1 MPTSQNGYSAN
12 DRSVIRSVT
21 IPGTDVRVA
30 VRVGPAGDLLIAAAE
45 RWHREVE
52 PLRAPDGV
60 LDCWGYAERNIR
72 GSATELSNHASGT
85 ALDFRARAHPLGT
98 DPRANFTDGQIAAIR
113 RIVGDSRGA
122 LRWGGDYSG
131 RKDGMHIE
139 INASPA
145 ACVVA
150 LPLVR
155 LEEDD
160 MFTNDDR
167 KLLEAAAK
175 GNDLAWV
182 RDQLAEAVGYPRD
195 RDPRGAT
202 PESLAERE
210 VARRVDVGYAL
221 NQILDRLDQIE
232 KRLPPLPDSSTPT
245 QDPTGGSTT

>member
-21 IPGTDVRVA
+21 VPGTDVRVA

-45 RWHREVE
+45 RWHKQVE

-60 LDCWGYAERNIR
+60 LDCWGYAERTIR

-98 DPRANFTDGQIAAIR
+98 DPRANFTAGQIAAIR
-113 RIVGDSRGA
+113 RIVADSRGA

-139 INASPA
+139 INASPE

-160 MFTNDDR
+160 MFSEDDR
-167 KLLEAAAK
+167 ALLKAAAR
-175 GNDLAWV
+175 GADLAWV
-182 RDQLAEAVGYPRD
+182 RDQLAAAVGWPKD
-195 RDPRGAT
+195 RDPRSVS
-202 PESLAERE
+202 PDELKDRE

-221 NQILDRLDQIE
+221 EQVTKRLDE
-232 KRLPPLPDSSTPT
+232 LDSKLAALAAATPT
-245 QDPTGGSTT
+245 QDPTGRSTL